1 MAIGDVLLGGCPN
14 DHNGPGNGLWN
25 FNLYS
30 ITKWNDIPHQELIIL
45 PPAAGETSARGIAES
60 VMCPI
65 APAILN
71 ALAMAT
77 GGKRFTEL
85 PVTSKTILKALA

>member
-1 MAIGDVLLGGCPN
+1 MAMGDVLLGGCPN
-14 DHNGPGNGLWN
+14 DDSGPGNGTWN
-25 FNLYS
+25 FNQYE
-30 ITKWNDIPHQELIIL
+30 ITKYRDIPAQELIIL
-45 PPAAGETSARGIAES
+45 NPSSGETTARGIAES

-77 GGKRFTEL
+77 GGKRFTQL
-85 PVTSKTILKALA
+85 PVTPSIILGALL